1 MIGQRLLHYEI
12 IEVLGQGGMGT
23 VYQARDTRLNR
34 LVALKVFARERI
46 LDADKRQRFIQEAQ
60 VASSLNHPHIVTI
73 YDIGQ
78 ADGDWFIAMEYVPG
92 QPLSK
97 AIPYN
102 GMPLDD
108 VLRYAMQIADAL
120 ACAHAAGIIHR
131 DLKPGNVMVSANGA
145 AKLVDFGLAKLF
157 AGPSWSD
164 SDTAAIDLHT
174 REGTV
179 IGTAAYM
186 SPEQAE
192 GRDVDARTD
201 VFSFGAL
208 LYEMATGQRAFRGES
223 AISTLASVLRED
235 PRPMTAP
242 VPRELERIV
251 TRCLRK
257 DPAKRFQSM
266 ADVRV
271 VLEDLHEEREPR
283 RRRPLGRRPRVIWG
297 AAALVA
303 AALAGTAG
311 WFLKGRPAAPAAPA
325 RVTPLATYPGV
336 KDFPAIS
343 RGGSVVAFSWRKP
356 GTNNFDLYVLQ
367 AGGGPPMQRTTSPED
382 DYFPSLSPDGLTI
395 VFIRGTAFAANSIIA
410 IPTLGGPEQRI
421 ASWGGAFF
429 GPAWT
434 ADGRHLIVNDRSRPG
449 EPLSL
454 FTVSLDT
461 GEKRPFAALPAG
473 FSGIGDVAAVFS
485 PDGRKLLV
493 YRLASNLSGDLF
505 IQPLSADG
513 VPEGAP
519 SQLTRQHLWVNGL
532 GFAPDGASVLFSG
545 VREHAQ
551 ALWRVFISS
560 PDTIERLPFG
570 EQAAAFDVA
579 PAANRLVFERRSP
592 DSNVMRL
599 DLATRTAMPLQ
610 FLNSTREDIWPEY
623 SPDGKQIALIST
635 RSGQLE
641 IWVCDSAGGD
651 PVQLTR
657 NKGGLGEA
665 PRWSPD
671 GRSFA
676 LVTAAGS
683 RWLPSLVSADR
694 GLLAPLA
701 TGATSVDESVP
712 TWSRDGRWIYF
723 SSTRSGANAIWKMPA
738 AGGPAVQ
745 VTRHGG
751 FIGQESPDGRF
762 LYFTK
767 TWDYMGPAS
776 VNEIW
781 RMPVDG
787 GEETLVVTGV
797 KSYRTFV
804 VGRRGVYYAHGE
816 SGRDSIRVHDLSTGR
831 SKVVLELSKPIAP
844 GLSLSPDERSLLY
857 SQVDDE
863 GSELMLVDN
872 FR

>member
-34 LVALKVFARERI
+34 LVALKVFARDRI
-46 LDADKRQRFIQEAQ
+46 LDAEKRQRFIQEAQ

-97 AIPYN
+97 AIPYK
-102 GMPLDD
+102 GMPLDE
-108 VLRYAMQIADAL
+108 VLRYAIQIADAL

-131 DLKPGNVMVSANGA
+131 DLKPGNVMLTANGA
-145 AKLVDFGLAKLF
+145 TKLVDFGLAKLF

-192 GRDVDARTD
+192 GLDVDARTD
-201 VFSFGAL
+201 VFSFGAV
-208 LYEMATGQRAFRGES
+208 LYEMATGQRAFRGQS

-235 PRPMTAP
+235 PQPMTAP
-242 VPRELERIV
+242 VPRDLEKIV

-257 DPAKRFQSM
+257 DPSKRFQSM

-271 VLEDLHEEREPR
+271 VLEDLHEELRPR
-283 RRRPLGRRPRVIWG
+283 RRRPALRRSPRVMWG
-297 AAALVA
+297 AAAVLA
-303 AALAGTAG
+303 ATIAGAAG
-311 WFLKGRPAAPAAPA
+311 WFLEGRPAAPAQPV

-343 RGGSVVAFSWRKP
+343 RDGSVVAFSWRRP
-356 GTNNFDLYVLQ
+356 GTNNFDVYALQ
-367 AGGGPPMQRTTSPED
+367 VGGGPPVQRTTSPED
-382 DYFPSLSPDGLTI
+382 DYFPSLSPDGQTI
-395 VFIRGTAFAANSIIA
+395 VFVRGTAFATNSIIA

-434 ADGRHLIVNDRSRPG
+434 ADGRHLIVNDRARPG

-461 GEKRPFAALPAG
+461 GERRPFVALPAG
-473 FSGIGDVAAVFS
+473 FNGIGDVAAVFS

-493 YRLASNLSGDLF
+493 YRLVANLSGDLF

-519 SQLTRQHLWVNGL
+519 SQLTRLHLWVNGL

-545 VREHAQ
+545 VREHGQ
-551 ALWRVFISS
+551 ALWSVSISS
-560 PDTIERLPFG
+560 PDTIERQPFG

-579 PAANRLVFERRSP
+579 YTANRLVFERRSP

-599 DLATRTAMPLQ
+599 DLETRTAMPLQ
-610 FLNSTREDIWPEY
+610 FLNSTREDIWPQVLARWQADRADLHEVGTARNLGMRQRRRR
-623 SPDGKQIALIST
+623 SRAAHAKQRRPRRGAAMVARRPQLCAGVRRGLT
-635 RSGQLE
+635 VVAVDRVGRSR
-641 IWVCDSAGGD
+641 SAG
-651 PVQLTR
+651 T
-657 NKGGLGEA
+657 
-665 PRWSPD
+665 
-671 GRSFA
+671 
-676 LVTAAGS
+676 
-683 RWLPSLVSADR
+683 
-694 GLLAPLA
+694 
-701 TGATSVDESVP
+701 
-712 TWSRDGRWIYF
+712 
-723 SSTRSGANAIWKMPA
+723 
-738 AGGPAVQ
+738 
-745 VTRHGG
+745 TRHRCHV
-751 FIGQESPDGRF
+751 GRRER
-762 LYFTK
+762 
-767 TWDYMGPAS
+767 AH
-776 VNEIW
+776 
-781 RMPVDG
+781 
-787 GEETLVVTGV
+787 VVTGRPV
-797 KSYRTFV
+797 DLFLVDAKRDECHLEDAVRRWAGRAGHPAWRLLRTGV
-804 VGRRGVYYAHGE
+804 AGRAVLVLHQDLGLPGPGVRQRDLADAGGWRRGNA
-816 SGRDSIRVHDLSTGR
+816 GRQKYQELQDVRCRPPRSVLRARRVRTGFD
-831 SKVVLELSKPIAP
+831 P
-844 GLSLSPDERSLLY
+844 GTRPQHRTEPGRPRALDADRARAEPLARRALAALLT
-857 SQVDDE
+857 
-863 GSELMLVDN
+863 GG
-872 FR
+872 R

>member
-34 LVALKVFARERI
+34 LVALKVFARDRI
-46 LDADKRQRFIQEAQ
+46 LDVDKRQRFMQEAQ
-60 VASSLNHPHIVTI
+60 AASSLNHPHIVTI

-97 AIPYN
+97 AIPYK
-102 GMPLDD
+102 GMAVDD
-108 VLRYAMQIADAL
+108 VLRYGIQIADAL

-131 DLKPGNVMVSANGA
+131 DLKPGNVMVTASGA
-145 AKLVDFGLAKLF
+145 TKLVDFGLAKLS

-164 SDTAAIDLHT
+164 SDTAAINLHT

-201 VFSFGAL
+201 VFSFGAV

-235 PRPMTAP
+235 PQPMTAQ
-242 VPRELERIV
+242 VPRDLEKIV

-257 DPAKRFQSM
+257 DPSKRFQSM

-271 VLEDLHEEREPR
+271 VLEDVQEELQPR
-283 RRRPLGRRPRVIWG
+283 WRRPTRWRRPRLMWG
-297 AAALVA
+297 AAAVLAATVA
-303 AALAGTAG
+303 APAG
-311 WFLKGRPAAPAAPA
+311 WFLNRGPGAPAQPV

-343 RGGSVVAFSWRKP
+343 RDGSVVAFSWRKP

-367 AGGGPPMQRTTSPED
+367 VGGGPPVQRTTSPED
-382 DYFPSLSPDGLTI
+382 DYFASLSPDGQTI
-395 VFIRGTAFAANSIIA
+395 VFIRGTAFATNSIIA

-434 ADGRHLIVNDRSRPG
+434 ADGRHLIVNDRERPG

-461 GEKRPFAALPAG
+461 GERRPFAALPPG
-473 FSGIGDVAAVFS
+473 FTGIGDVAAVFS
-485 PDGRKLLV
+485 PNRRKLLV
-493 YRLASNLSGDLF
+493 YRLAGNLSGDLF
-505 IQPLSADG
+505 IQSLTADG
-513 VPEGAP
+513 APEEGA
-519 SQLTRQHLWVNGL
+519 SQLTRQHFWVNGL

-551 ALWRVFISS
+551 ALWRVSIAS
-560 PDTIERLPFG
+560 PDTIQREPFG

-579 PAANRLVFERRSP
+579 YTANRLVFERRAA
-592 DSNVMRL
+592 DSNIMRL
-599 DLATRTAMPLQ
+599 DLETRTALPLQ
-610 FLNSTREDIWPEY
+610 FLNSTREDIWPQY
-623 SPDGKQIALIST
+623 SPDGRQIALIST

-641 IWVCDSAGGD
+641 IWVCASAGGD

-671 GRSFA
+671 GRSLA
-676 LVTAAGS
+676 LVSAAGS
-683 RWLPSLVSADR
+683 RWVPSTVSADR
-694 GLLAPLA
+694 GRVAPLA
-701 TGATSVDESVP
+701 TGATSFDESVP

-723 SSTRSGANAIWKMPA
+723 SSTRSGTTAIWKLPS
-738 AGGPAVQ
+738 AGGSAVP
-745 VTRHGG
+745 VTPHG
-751 FIGQESPDGRF
+751 FFAQESPDGRF

-767 TWDYMGPAS
+767 TWDYLGPAS

-781 RMPVDG
+781 RMPLDG
-787 GEETLVVTGV
+787 GEETLVVTGI

-831 SKVVLELSKPIAP
+831 SHLVLELSKPVAP
-844 GLSLSPDERSLLY
+844 GLSLSPDERYLLY